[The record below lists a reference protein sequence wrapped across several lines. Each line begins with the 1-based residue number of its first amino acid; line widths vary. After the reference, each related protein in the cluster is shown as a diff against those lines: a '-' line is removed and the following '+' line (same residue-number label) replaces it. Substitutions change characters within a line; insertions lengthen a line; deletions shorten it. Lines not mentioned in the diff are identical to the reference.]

1 MQLPCIE
8 VSQLAPSI
16 SFYAAVLQPL
26 GLRYLLSESVASGPD
41 FATFGCCR
49 GPVLHLR
56 QIARPTAL
64 RLSTIRI
71 SAPTPASIQ
80 AFYRQGLEAAPAS
93 MFAVDDSL
101 NHSTI
106 FDLDG
111 NRMQAVYTGHVCRP
125 NVTTGQYTLV
135 LDPQQDTHVFQVL
148 DWNNCKP
155 EHCGVQSIDDSGRTT
170 ETLDNQGSREPTNSF
185 LTKTEDTNTPIGGM
199 STVLGALMGVAAGAA
214 AGAAITYGVLSA
226 KKPGRL
232 APANA
237 ASGTGTIVS
246 EGQLSV
252 KEPEPYSTAHLRVFS
267 SSTNPAQASKGSS
280 EFTTVA
286 SSLTSKREQSNTQD
300 LQQSG
305 FDAKSSVSK
314 VSSVSRLKETS
325 SPKPRSTIQSTE
337 VSQPSS
343 RTAPHRPGTTE
354 YFDSRSHVSARQKN
368 VSASRNPSGE
378 DSRNH
383 ISAKDVPLPPSRVG
397 SNDFY
402 DTQSHVSAWKTD
414 VSASR
419 HRSSEV
425 KRSHVSAKDV
435 PLPPSRVGT
444 SEFFDTRSQ
453 VSAKKSDVS
462 AGHHHNMEDKRS
474 RVSTRDIP
482 LPSNRVGTGDF
493 FDTVSHVSARKASSS
508 ASRKNAGGAEDLRS
522 HVSARNI
529 ALPASCVDGVSKAV
543 SVSLPTWESNIG
555 YEEGASWVVSRMTTG
570 YPRSVTELSHAI
582 VSAYGR
588 EDQQA
593 MLFSTPQA
601 VERCL
606 DFMRKRA
613 LEALAIQ
620 FQSISF
626 ELNLSEDTSPV
637 LSGLASTIA
646 AALFPADA
654 FGLAK
659 QYWQHTGDGVS
670 SRRAEFFHDL
680 LRAGIMVPSSSKNA
694 IREITLKSS
703 RGPKR
708 YQRTNSV
715 DETAASN
722 LEAVFA
728 TSNDTKESSRFLEE
742 RFGRNL
748 DLSLAKRAKSAIRRR
763 IAGSLV
769 SENDLV
775 EGAVLELPLRS
786 LRTRNLS
793 ESDIYL
799 FPTGMNAIFNA
810 HRALMAARGRLQSV
824 SFGFPYV
831 DTLKILEKF
840 GPGCIFY
847 GHGSSSDL
855 NELEKRLEK
864 GERLLALFCEFPG
877 NPLLASPDLQRIR
890 RLADIFDFAVVVDET
905 IGTFANVNVLQ
916 SADIVVSSLTKIF
929 SGDSNVMGGSA
940 VLNPSSKYYRLLKS
954 AMDTVVEDN
963 YWPEDII
970 FMERN
975 SRDFLNRVERVNAN
989 AEAICDILRGHS
1001 LVKDLFYPKFNPSRD
1016 LYERF
1021 RLPHGGYGGL
1031 LSVVFHHQVSAQA
1044 FYDAMD
1050 IAKGPSLG
1058 TNFTLCSPYAL
1069 LAHYNELPWA
1079 AQFGV
1084 DPDLVRVSVGLE
1096 DKDILS
1102 ETFCRA
1108 LQAAENATKQI
1119 DEQRTEVQHW
1129 T

>member
-1 MQLPCIE
+1 MQLPCVE
-8 VSQLAPSI
+8 VSQLASST

-26 GLRYLLSESVASGPD
+26 GLHYLLSESVASGPD

-80 AFYRQGLEAAPAS
+80 AFYRQGLEAASAS
-93 MFAVDDSL
+93 MFAADDSV

-125 NVTTGQYTLV
+125 DVTTGQYTLI

-155 EHCGVQSIDDSGRTT
+155 EHCDVKNIDDGGRMTA
-170 ETLDNQGSREPTNSF
+170 TLDTQGSREATDSF
-185 LTKTEDTNTPIGGM
+185 QTKTEDNNTPIGA
-199 STVLGALMGVAAGAA
+199 LGES
-214 AGAAITYGVLSA
+214 I
-226 KKPGRL
+226 P
-232 APANA
+232 PD
-237 ASGTGTIVS
+237 
-246 EGQLSV
+246 
-252 KEPEPYSTAHLRVFS
+252 TAH
-267 SSTNPAQASKGSS
+267 
-280 EFTTVA
+280 
-286 SSLTSKREQSNTQD
+286 
-300 LQQSG
+300 
-305 FDAKSSVSK
+305 
-314 VSSVSRLKETS
+314 
-325 SPKPRSTIQSTE
+325 
-337 VSQPSS
+337 
-343 RTAPHRPGTTE
+343 
-354 YFDSRSHVSARQKN
+354 
-368 VSASRNPSGE
+368 
-378 DSRNH
+378 
-383 ISAKDVPLPPSRVG
+383 
-397 SNDFY
+397 
-402 DTQSHVSAWKTD
+402 
-414 VSASR
+414 
-419 HRSSEV
+419 
-425 KRSHVSAKDV
+425 
-435 PLPPSRVGT
+435 
-444 SEFFDTRSQ
+444 
-453 VSAKKSDVS
+453 
-462 AGHHHNMEDKRS
+462 
-474 RVSTRDIP
+474 
-482 LPSNRVGTGDF
+482 
-493 FDTVSHVSARKASSS
+493 
-508 ASRKNAGGAEDLRS
+508 
-522 HVSARNI
+522 
-529 ALPASCVDGVSKAV
+529 AV

-570 YPRSVTELSHAI
+570 YPRFFVHKSITELSHAI

-613 LEALAIQ
+613 PEVLATQ

-670 SRRAEFFHDL
+670 SRRAEFCHDL
-680 LRAGIMVPSSSKNA
+680 LRADIMVPSSSKNA
-694 IREITLKSS
+694 IREITLKCS

-715 DETAASN
+715 DETAAPN
-722 LEAVFA
+722 AKAVSA

-769 SENDLV
+769 GEDDLL
-775 EGAVLELPLRS
+775 EEAVLKLPLPS

-831 DTLKILEKF
+831 DTLKVLEKF

-847 GHGSSSDL
+847 GHGTSSDL

-864 GERLLALFCEFPG
+864 GELILALFCEFPG

-890 RLADIFDFAVVVDET
+890 RLADIFDFAIVVDET
-905 IGTFANVNVLQ
+905 IGTFANISVLQ

-1021 RLPHGGYGGL
+1021 RLPQGGYGGL
-1031 LSVVFHHQVSAQA
+1031 LSVVFHQQVSAQA

-1096 DKDILS
+1096 GKDTLS

-1119 DEQRTEVQHW
+1119 DEQRTEVQHC